1 MSLTQNFVLDLNL
14 PKALHQTKN
23 NNFSSNPNHT
33 QHSVMLKHT
42 LPTYFFFLIT
52 LKWLTW

>member
-42 LPTYFFFLIT
+42 LPTYFFF
-52 LKWLTW
+52 